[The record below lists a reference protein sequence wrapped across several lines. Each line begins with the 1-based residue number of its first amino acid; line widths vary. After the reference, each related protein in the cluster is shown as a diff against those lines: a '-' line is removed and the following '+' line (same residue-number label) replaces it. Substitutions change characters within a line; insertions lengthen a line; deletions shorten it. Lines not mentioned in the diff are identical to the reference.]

1 MLKSQ
6 TSRKIYSFNM
16 ENNKIFGVILLV
28 IGIALSV
35 YGFNIQNSFG
45 SQIASAFGQKDN
57 SATIYI
63 VLGVVAS
70 ILGIILLANKGNEL
84 KK

>member
-1 MLKSQ
+1 M
-6 TSRKIYSFNM
+6 SRDIYSINM

-28 IGIALSV
+28 IGIALAV
-35 YGFNIQNSFG
+35 YGLNIQNSFS
-45 SQIASAFGQKDN
+45 SQLANAFGQKDN
-57 SATIYI
+57 SAMTYI

-70 ILGIILLANKGNEL
+70 IVGIILLANKGNEE

>member
-1 MLKSQ
+1 M
-6 TSRKIYSFNM
+6 SREIYSINM
-16 ENNKIFGVILLV
+16 KKNNIVGAILLV
-28 IGIALSV
+28 IGIVLAV

-45 SQIASAFGQKDN
+45 SQLASAFGQKDS

-63 VLGVVAS
+63 VLGVIAS
-70 ILGIILLANKGNEL
+70 IVGIILLISKSKEE

>member
-1 MLKSQ
+1 
-6 TSRKIYSFNM
+6 M